1 MQRDTC
7 YKCYRPKTSCMCE
20 YFTTID
26 TKTKFVILMHP
37 KEYRKTKNGT
47 GHFTNKSLS
56 NSEIHIGIDFSN
68 NKRINQIIEDETNSC
83 YILYPDKNS
92 IKLNEEPIDTDKNI
106 VLFIIDSTWACSKK
120 MLRVSK
126 NLKYLK
132 RVSFIS
138 NKLSNFRI
146 KEQPNSYCLSTIE
159 STQYILEL
167 LNYHKVENIE
177 EEKLALFTKPFDKMV
192 DYQLSCIKKSK
203 GSRHEY

>member
-7 YKCYRPKTSCMCE
+7 YKCYRPKSSCMCK
-20 YFTTID
+20 YFTNID

-37 KEYRKTKNGT
+37 KEFKKTKNGT
-47 GHFTNKSLS
+47 GHFTHNCLS
-56 NSEIHIGIDFSN
+56 NSEIHIGIDFSDN
-68 NKRINQIIEDETNSC
+68 EKINKMINDDRNDC

-92 IKLNEEPIDTDKNI
+92 IKLNQETIPSNKNI

-120 MLRVSK
+120 MLRESK
-126 NLKYLK
+126 NLKDLK

-167 LNYHKVENIE
+167 LNQHKIENIE
-177 EEKLALFTKPFDKMV
+177 EEKIALFTKSFDKMV
-192 DYQLSCIKKSK
+192 DYQLKCIKENQ
-203 GSRHEY
+203 EYRFK